1 MDSNHG
7 TEPLQFETAIP
18 AIAALGTGD
27 ARSGVTCVACQRTID
42 VEYFDV
48 NGQTACET
56 CRTQIAA
63 HATTPKGVG
72 VMVRAGL
79 FGFGAAILGAVLYY
93 AVIAIANL
101 EIGIVAIAIG
111 YMVGYGVR
119 MGTGGR
125 GGRRFQVLALLLTY
139 WAVGLAYTPLIFQQ
153 MNGSGG
159 ETTES
164 SEAAPGPEPA
174 NIEGAPEDP
183 SLTLALAFLLALSMA
198 LPVLVVIGSMPSGL
212 ISAAIIVFGMLQA
225 WRMTA
230 APNVQITGP
239 YRIATEIP
247 ASI

>member
-1 MDSNHG
+1 
-7 TEPLQFETAIP
+7 
-18 AIAALGTGD
+18 
-27 ARSGVTCVACQRTID
+27 
-42 VEYFDV
+42 
-48 NGQTACET
+48 
-56 CRTQIAA
+56 
-63 HATTPKGVG
+63 
-72 VMVRAGL
+72 MVRAGL

-125 GGRRFQVLALLLTY
+125 GGRRFQVLGVLLTY
-139 WAVGLAYTPLIFQQ
+139 WAVGLAYTPLAFNQ
-153 MNGSGG
+153 MSTPADQATQSAG
-159 ETTES
+159 
-164 SEAAPGPEPA
+164 AASAPQPAIEEDVPGTM
-174 NIEGAPEDP
+174 
-183 SLTLALAFLLALSMA
+183 SLTLAVAFLLALSVA
-198 LPVLVVIGSMPSGL
+198 LPVLAVIGSMPSGL

-239 YRIATEIP
+239 YRIAPEVP